1 MKINPAKSYKGI
13 FIFFILLTLGLIG
26 FVVYTS
32 FSQAIITI
40 YPKQEKIDINFDA
53 KIRKTE
59 DLLAN
64 TLKGKVLQVFESDE
78 EKITNIPQ
86 KETGNKAEGKVTLH
100 NNSKEPLGIVGRT
113 QLESKSTGIIFRTQE
128 MVSLPAGGKIEVKVQ
143 SDLEGAK
150 SEIGPDKFT
159 LVKLSPEW
167 QKLVYGESKDKFAIK
182 KRMATIVTQELINQE
197 KEKFTKGLVQRGL
210 NKMESQLESGEKIP
224 EKAKKNEIIEEKI
237 SVAPETETNKF
248 TIYIKVKITAIAFD
262 ESQLYKMADDK
273 LKKKATESKE
283 YLGTNATNT
292 KYEITS
298 YNLDQNAADIKVYAD
313 ANIGSKIKTEEIN
326 KEKLLGRNKGE
337 LEAYLANDPRI
348 DRVEVLFSPFWT
360 KRVPT
365 LKDHIEIIIKK

>member
-1 MKINPAKSYKGI
+1 MKINPSKSYKGI
-13 FIFFILLTLGLIG
+13 FIFFILLTFGLIG
-26 FVVYTS
+26 FVIYTS

-53 KIRKTE
+53 KIRKNE
-59 DLLAN
+59 DSLAN
-64 TLKGKVLQVFESDE
+64 ILKGKVLQVFESDE
-78 EKITNIPQ
+78 EKIIDIPK
-86 KETGNKAEGKVTLH
+86 KETGNRAEGKVTLY

-113 QLESKSTGIIFRTQE
+113 QLESKSTGIIFRTRE
-128 MVSLPAGGKIEVKVQ
+128 MASLPAGGKVEADAQ
-143 SDLEGAK
+143 SDLEGTK
-150 SEIGPDKFT
+150 GEIGPDKFT

-167 QKLVYGESKDKFAIK
+167 QKLVYGESKNKFAIK
-182 KRMATIVTQELINQE
+182 KRMAAIVTQELINQE
-197 KEKFTKGLVQRGL
+197 KNKLIKKLGQHGL

-224 EKAKKNEIIEEKI
+224 EKSKKNEIIEEKI
-237 SVAPETETNKF
+237 SVAPETETKEF
-248 TIYIKVKITAIAFD
+248 TIYIKIKMTAIAFD
-262 ESQLYKMADDK
+262 ENQLYKMAEEK
-273 LKKKATESKE
+273 LKKKATENKE

-292 KYEITS
+292 KYEIAS
-298 YNLDQNAADIKVYAD
+298 YNLNQNIADLKVYAD
-313 ANIGSKIKTEEIN
+313 ANIGSKIKVEEID